1 MGVKVRVGQQTGVKV
16 PTTSSTAGGTIASLQ
31 DTEVSNVVNGSVLVY
46 DANTSRWVAVN
57 TLTPGNTKNL
67 DVNGDVSYKH
77 LTLPTI
83 NSV

>member
-31 DTEVSNVVNGSVLVY
+31 DTEVSNVVNGAVLVY
-46 DANTSRWVAVN
+46 VANTSRWGAVN

-67 DVNGDVSYKH
+67 DVNGGSF
-77 LTLPTI
+77 
-83 NSV
+83 

>member
-57 TLTPGNTKNL
+57 TLTPGN
-67 DVNGDVSYKH
+67 VSYTH

>member
-16 PTTSSTAGGTIASLQ
+16 PTTSSTSGGTIASLQ

-57 TLTPGNTKNL
+57 TLTPGNAKNF
-67 DVNGDVSYKH
+67 DVNGGSF
-77 LTLPTI
+77 
-83 NSV
+83 